1 MDKEEHKPQTQGSIA
16 SAVILFAV
24 TAVLAAGSLIG
35 GAGTNASDNPFWK
48 PLLRARDR
56 ISLAIGGDTI
66 GNVYISA
73 DGQMLRKSA
82 PPDEMAV
89 LNAAEAVN
97 GYAAQ
102 SEVPVYLLAAP
113 TSAGIYGES
122 LAAASSAVSEHTVLH
137 DLAAQLSEQV
147 VWIEAESWLA
157 AEKEQYI
164 YYRTDPCWTSYGAY
178 CAYRSAI
185 RRLGFAAVGYD
196 HYSVRHFCDDYLGSL
211 VQESHYSEVTP
222 DLIDLYTVTGEP
234 EDVTVTV
241 RRSDGREQFDSYFR
255 TDADD
260 LKDDPTKVFFA
271 AAEPFLRIETAHQNS
286 KDLLLLTDRFG
297 AAMVPFLLQHYHIID
312 TVNLELAGDTDWRSL
327 THGTYS
333 QILILCGADTVTAP
347 DGLAAMLN
355 AESPQ
360 AETAP

>member
-1 MDKEEHKPQTQGSIA
+1 MDKDEHQPQAHGSIA

-24 TAVLAAGSLIG
+24 TAFLAVGSLIG
-35 GAGTNASDNPFWK
+35 GAGTDASDNPFWK
-48 PLLRARDR
+48 PLLRAHDR
-56 ISLAIGGDTI
+56 ISLAVGGDTI
-66 GNVYISA
+66 GDVYITK
-73 DGQMLRKSA
+73 DGRMLRKAA
-82 PPDEMAV
+82 PP
-89 LNAAEAVN
+89 AAEAVS
-97 GYAAQ
+97 GAADAVNRFAAE
-102 SEVPVYLLAAP
+102 SDVSVYLLAVP

-122 LAAASSAVSEHTVLH
+122 LAGTASSVSEHTVLH
-137 DLAAQLSEQV
+137 DLSAQLSEQV

-164 YYRTDPCWTSYGAY
+164 YYRTDPCWTGYGAY

-196 HYSVRHFCDDYLGSL
+196 KYSVQHFRDDYLGSL
-211 VQESHYSEVTP
+211 VRESHYSETVP
-222 DLIDLYTVTGEP
+222 DVIDLYTVTGEP

-260 LKDDPTKVFFA
+260 LQDDPTKVFFA
-271 AAEPFLRIETAHQNS
+271 AAEPFLRIETSHQNS

-297 AAMVPFLLQHYHIID
+297 AAMIPFLLQHYHIID
-312 TVNLELAGDTDWRSL
+312 SVNLELAGDTDWRSM

-333 QILILCGADTVTAP
+333 QILILCGADTVTAA
-347 DGLAAMLN
+347 DGLAAMLDP
-355 AESPQ
+355 AQEQ
-360 AETAP
+360 AAP

>member
-1 MDKEEHKPQTQGSIA
+1 MAKDEHKPQGSIA
-16 SAVILFAV
+16 SAVILFSV
-24 TAVLAAGSLIG
+24 TAVLAVGSLIG

-48 PLLRARDR
+48 PLLRAHDR
-56 ISLAIGGDTI
+56 ISLSIGGDTI
-66 GNVYISA
+66 GDVYITK
-73 DGQMLRKSA
+73 DGRMLRKAA
-82 PPDEMAV
+82 PP
-89 LNAAEAVN
+89 AAEAVS
-97 GYAAQ
+97 GAADAVNRFAAE
-102 SEVPVYLLAAP
+102 SDVSVYLLAVP

-122 LAAASSAVSEHTVLH
+122 LAGAASSVSEHTVLH
-137 DLAAQLSEQV
+137 DLSAQLSEQV

-196 HYSVRHFCDDYLGSL
+196 QFSVRHFRDDYRGSL
-211 VQESHYSEVTP
+211 VRQSHYSEIVP
-222 DLIDLYTVTGEP
+222 DLIDLYTVTDEP

-241 RRSDGREQFDSYFR
+241 RRSDGREQFDSYYR
-255 TDADD
+255 TGADD
-260 LKDDPTKVFFA
+260 LQDDPTKVFFA
-271 AAEPFLRIETAHQNS
+271 AAEPLLRIETAHQNS

-297 AAMVPFLLQHYHIID
+297 AAMIPFLLQHYHIID
-312 TVNLELAGDTDWRSL
+312 SVNLELAGDTDWRSM

-347 DGLAAMLN
+347 DGLAAML
-355 AESPQ
+355 S
-360 AETAP
+360 TAPAQTEPAP

>member
-1 MDKEEHKPQTQGSIA
+1 MAKDAQKPQAGIA
-16 SAVILFAV
+16 SAVVLFAV
-24 TAVLAAGSLIG
+24 TAVLAVGSLIG
-35 GAGTNASDNPFWK
+35 GAGTDASDNPFWK
-48 PLLRARDR
+48 PLLRAHDR

-66 GNVYISA
+66 GNVYITS
-73 DGQMLRKSA
+73 DGRMLRKAA
-82 PPDEMAV
+82 PPAADAV
-89 LNAAEAVN
+89 SEAAAAVNRFAAESDV
-97 GYAAQ
+97 
-102 SEVPVYLLAAP
+102 SVYLLAVP
-113 TSAGIYGES
+113 TSAGIYSDS
-122 LAAASSAVSEHTVLH
+122 LARTAPAVSEHTVLQE
-137 DLAAQLSEQV
+137 LSEKLSEQV
-147 VWIEAESWLA
+147 VRIEAESWLS

-196 HYSVRHFCDDYLGSL
+196 KFSVQHFCDDYLGSL
-211 VQESHYSEVTP
+211 VRESHYSEAVP
-222 DLIDLYTVTGEP
+222 DMIDLYSVAGEP

-260 LKDDPTKVFFA
+260 LQDDPTRVFFA

-297 AAMVPFLLQHYHIID
+297 AAMIPFLLQHYHIID
-312 TVNLELAGDTDWRSL
+312 SVNLELAGDTDWRSM

-347 DGLAAMLN
+347 DGLAAMLST
-355 AESPQ
+355 APAQ
-360 AETAP
+360 TETAP